1 MKGVVMALFT
11 GSGVALITPF
21 TEKTEFEVNFEKIA
35 ELIEWHIEQGTDAI
49 IVCGTTGEA
58 PTLPD
63 DQHQEIIEFAVKKVN
78 GRVSLIAGTGSN
90 YTDHAVMMSQ
100 FAESVGADG
109 LLCVTPYYNRP
120 TQKGLIAN
128 YTTIAD
134 AVNIPIIMYNVP
146 SRTGVNMQPG
156 TVAELAAHENIQGLK
171 EASGNISQVV
181 EIARMVPDDF
191 FIYSGDDAITVPIM
205 SLKGKGVISTAA
217 NIIPRD
223 MHDLVSYC
231 LDNKWQ
237 EACELQF
244 KMKPLIDALFCETNP
259 IPAKTAMNIMGK
271 DVGKTRLPLVDME
284 EKNLE
289 LLRRRMQE
297 YGLIE

>member
-1 MKGVVMALFT
+1 MALFT

-21 TEKTEFEVNFEKIA
+21 TEKTELEVNFEKIG
-35 ELIEWHIEQGTDAI
+35 ELIEWHIEEGTDAI

-63 DQHQEIIEFAVKKVN
+63 DQHQEIIEFSVKRVN
-78 GRVSLIAGTGSN
+78 KRVPLIAGTGSN
-90 YTDHAVMMSQ
+90 YTDHAVMMSR

-109 LLCVTPYYNRP
+109 VLCVTPYYNRP

-146 SRTGVNMQPG
+146 SRTGVNMQPA
-156 TVAELAAHENIQGLK
+156 TVAELAAHKNIQGLK
-171 EASGNISQVV
+171 EASGNIAQVV
-181 EIARMVPDDF
+181 EIARLVPDDF
-191 FIYSGDDAITVPIM
+191 YIYSGEDAITVPIM
-205 SLKGKGVISTAA
+205 CLKGKGVVSTVA

-223 MHDLVSYC
+223 MHDLTSYC
-231 LDNKWQ
+231 RANNWH
-237 EACELQF
+237 EACEMQF

-259 IPAKTAMNIMGK
+259 IPAKTALNLMGK

-289 LLRRRMQE
+289 QLKRGMRE
-297 YGLIE
+297 YGLIETSC

>member
-1 MKGVVMALFT
+1 MALFA

-63 DQHQEIIEFAVKKVN
+63 DQHQEIIEFAVKKVVK
-78 GRVSLIAGTGSN
+78 RVPLIAGTGSN

-128 YTTIAD
+128 YSTIAE

-191 FIYSGDDAITVPIM
+191 YIYSGDDAITVPIM
-205 SLKGKGVISTAA
+205 SLKGKGVISTVA
-217 NIIPRD
+217 NIAPRD
-223 MHDLVSYC
+223 MHDLVNYC

-259 IPAKTAMNIMGK
+259 IPAKTALNLMGM
-271 DVGKTRLPLVDME
+271 DVGRTRLPLVDME
-284 EKNLE
+284 EKNFE
-289 LLRRRMQE
+289 LLRRRMRE

>member
-1 MKGVVMALFT
+1 MALFT

-21 TEKTEFEVNFEKIA
+21 TEKTELEVNFEKIG

-63 DQHQEIIEFAVKKVN
+63 DQHQEIIDFSVKRVN
-78 GRVSLIAGTGSN
+78 KRVPLIAGTGSN
-90 YTDHAVMMSQ
+90 YTDHAVMMSR
-100 FAESVGADG
+100 FAERAGADG

-146 SRTGVNMQPG
+146 SRTGVNMQPA
-156 TVAELAAHENIQGLK
+156 TVAELAAHKNIQGLK
-171 EASGNISQVV
+171 EASGNIAQVV
-181 EIARMVPDDF
+181 EIARLVPDDF
-191 FIYSGDDAITVPIM
+191 YIYSGDDAITVPIM
-205 SLKGKGVISTAA
+205 SLKGKGVVSTAA

-223 MHDLVSYC
+223 MHDLTSLC
-231 LDNKWQ
+231 LANKWH

-259 IPAKTAMNIMGK
+259 VPAKTALNLMGK
-271 DVGKTRLPLVDME
+271 DVGKTRLPLTDME
-284 EKNLE
+284 DKNLE
-289 LLRRRMQE
+289 LLKRRMRE
-297 YGLIE
+297 YGLIETGY

>member
-1 MKGVVMALFT
+1 MALFA
-11 GSGVALITPF
+11 GSGVALVTPF

-63 DQHQEIIEFAVKKVN
+63 DQHQEIIEFAVKKVDK
-78 GRVSLIAGTGSN
+78 RVPLIAGTGSN

-100 FAESVGADG
+100 FAQSVGADG

-146 SRTGVNMQPG
+146 SRTGVNMQPE
-156 TVAELAAHENIQGLK
+156 TVAELAANENIQGLK

-191 FIYSGDDAITVPIM
+191 YIYSGDDAITVPIM
-205 SLKGKGVISTAA
+205 SLKGRGVISTAA

-237 EACELQF
+237 EARELQF

-271 DVGKTRLPLVDME
+271 DVGKTRLPLADME

>member
-1 MKGVVMALFT
+1 MSLFK

-21 TEKTEFEVNFEKIA
+21 TEKTELEINFEKIA
-35 ELIEWHIEQGTDAI
+35 ELIEWHIGQGTDAI

-63 DQHQEIIEFAVKKVN
+63 DQHQEIIEFAVK
-78 GRVSLIAGTGSN
+78 RVDKRVPLIAGTGSN
-90 YTDHAVMMSQ
+90 YTDHAVMMSR
-100 FAESVGADG
+100 FAQSVGADG

-134 AVNIPIIMYNVP
+134 SIDIPIIMYNIP

-171 EASGNISQVV
+171 EASGNIAQVV
-181 EIARMVPDDF
+181 EIARLVPDDF
-191 FIYSGDDAITVPIM
+191 CIYSGDDAITVPIM
-205 SLKGKGVISTAA
+205 SLKGKGVVSTAA
-217 NIIPRD
+217 NLIPRD
-223 MHDLVSYC
+223 MHNLVSHC
-231 LDNKWQ
+231 LENSWQ

-259 IPAKTAMNIMGK
+259 IPVKTALNLMGK
-271 DVGKTRLPLVDME
+271 DVGKTRLPLANME
-284 EKNLE
+284 DKNLE

-297 YGLIE
+297 YGLIG

>member
-1 MKGVVMALFT
+1 MSLFT

-21 TEKTEFEVNFEKIA
+21 TEKTEFEVNFEKIG

-63 DQHQEIIEFAVKKVN
+63 DQHQEIIEFAVKRVN
-78 GRVSLIAGTGSN
+78 KRIPLIAGTGSN
-90 YTDHAVMMSQ
+90 YTDHAVMMSR
-100 FAESVGADG
+100 FAEGVGADG
-109 LLCVTPYYNRP
+109 VLCVTPYYNRP

-134 AVNIPIIMYNVP
+134 AVNIPIIMYNIP

-156 TVAELAAHENIQGLK
+156 TVAELARHKNIQGLK
-171 EASGNISQVV
+171 EASGNIAQVV
-181 EIARMVPDDF
+181 EVAKLVPDDF
-191 FIYSGDDAITVPIM
+191 YIYCGDDAITVPIM
-205 SLKGKGVISTAA
+205 SLNGRGVISTVA
-217 NIIPRD
+217 NIIPHD
-223 MHDLVSYC
+223 MHDLTSYC
-231 LDNKWQ
+231 LDNRWR
-237 EACELQF
+237 EARELQF
-244 KMKPLIDALFCETNP
+244 KMKPLIDTLFCETNP
-259 IPAKTAMNIMGK
+259 IPAKTALNLMGK

-289 LLRRRMQE
+289 LLRREMRE
-297 YGLIE
+297 YGLID

>member
-1 MKGVVMALFT
+1 MALFK

-21 TEKTEFEVNFEKIA
+21 TEKTEFEVSFERIA
-35 ELIEWHIEQGTDAI
+35 ELIEWHIEQGTDAF

-63 DQHQEIIEFAVKKVN
+63 DQHQEIIEFAVK
-78 GRVSLIAGTGSN
+78 RVDKRVPLIAGTGSN
-90 YTDHAVMMSQ
+90 YTDHAVMMSR

-134 AVNIPIIMYNVP
+134 SVNIPIIMYNIP
-146 SRTGVNMQPG
+146 KRTGVNMEPG
-156 TVAELAAHENIQGLK
+156 TVAELATHENIQGLK
-171 EASGNISQVV
+171 EASGNIAQVV
-181 EIARMVPDDF
+181 EIARTVPDDF
-191 FIYSGDDAITVPIM
+191 HIYSGDDAITVPIM
-205 SLKGKGVISTAA
+205 SLKGKGVISTVA

-223 MHDLVSYC
+223 MHDLTSCC
-231 LDNKWQ
+231 LANRWQ

-244 KMKPLIDALFCETNP
+244 KMKLLIDALFCETNP
-259 IPAKTAMNIMGK
+259 IPVKTALNFMGK
-271 DVGKTRLPLVDME
+271 DVGKTRLPLADME

-289 LLRRRMQE
+289 LLRCRMRE
-297 YGLIE
+297 YGVID

>member
-1 MKGVVMALFT
+1 MALFE

-35 ELIEWHIEQGTDAI
+35 ELIEWHIGQGTDAI

-63 DQHQEIIEFAVKKVN
+63 DQHQEIIEFAVNKVDK
-78 GRVSLIAGTGSN
+78 RIPLIAGTGSN

-134 AVNIPIIMYNVP
+134 AVSIPIIMYNIP

-156 TVAELAAHENIQGLK
+156 TLAELAAHENIRGLK
-171 EASGNISQVV
+171 EASGNIAQVV
-181 EIARMVPDDF
+181 EMARRVPDDF
-191 FIYSGDDAITVPIM
+191 CIYSGDDAITVPIM

-231 LDNKWQ
+231 LDNHWQ
-237 EACELQF
+237 KARELQF
-244 KMKPLIDALFCETNP
+244 RMKPLIDALFCETNP
-259 IPAKTAMNIMGK
+259 IPAKTALNLMGK
-271 DVGKTRLPLVDME
+271 DVGKTRLPLADME

>member
-1 MKGVVMALFT
+1 MALFA
-11 GSGVALITPF
+11 GSGVALVTPF

-63 DQHQEIIEFAVKKVN
+63 DQHQEIIEFAVKKVDK
-78 GRVSLIAGTGSN
+78 RVPLIAGTGSN

-100 FAESVGADG
+100 FAQSVGADG
-109 LLCVTPYYNRP
+109 LLCVTPYYNRT

-191 FIYSGDDAITVPIM
+191 YIYSGDDAITVPIM
-205 SLKGKGVISTAA
+205 SLKGRGVISTAA

-223 MHDLVSYC
+223 MHNLVKHC
-231 LDNKWQ
+231 LENKWQ

-259 IPAKTAMNIMGK
+259 IPAKTALNIMGK
-271 DVGKTRLPLVDME
+271 NVGKTRLPLADME

>member
-1 MKGVVMALFT
+1 MALFA

-21 TEKTEFEVNFEKIA
+21 TEKTELEVNFEKIA

-63 DQHQEIIEFAVKKVN
+63 DQHQEIIEFAVK
-78 GRVSLIAGTGSN
+78 RVDKRVPLIAGTGSN
-90 YTDHAVMMSQ
+90 YTDHAVMMSR
-100 FAESVGADG
+100 FAQSVGADG

-128 YTTIAD
+128 YTTIAE
-134 AVNIPIIMYNVP
+134 AVSIPIIMYNIP
-146 SRTGVNMQPG
+146 SRTGVNMQPE
-156 TVAELAAHENIQGLK
+156 TVVELAAHENIQGLK
-171 EASGNISQVV
+171 EASGNIAQIV
-181 EIARMVPDDF
+181 EIARLVPDDF
-191 FIYSGDDAITVPIM
+191 YIYSGDDAITVPIM
-205 SLKGKGVISTAA
+205 SLNGRGVISTVA

-223 MHDLVSYC
+223 MHDLASYC
-231 LDNKWQ
+231 LENRWQ

-259 IPAKTAMNIMGK
+259 IPAKTALNLMGK
-271 DVGKTRLPLVDME
+271 DVGKTRLPLADME
-284 EKNLE
+284 NKNVE
-289 LLRRRMQE
+289 LLRRRMRE
-297 YGLIE
+297 YGLID

>member
-1 MKGVVMALFT
+1 MALFT

-21 TEKTEFEVNFEKIA
+21 TEKTELEVNFEKIGQ
-35 ELIEWHIEQGTDAI
+35 LIEWHIEEGTDAI

-63 DQHQEIIEFAVKKVN
+63 DQHQEIIEFSVKRVN
-78 GRVSLIAGTGSN
+78 KRVPLIAGTGSN

-100 FAESVGADG
+100 FAEAVGADG

-146 SRTGVNMQPG
+146 SRTGVNMQPA
-156 TVAELAAHENIQGLK
+156 TVAELAAHKNIQGLK

-181 EIARMVPDDF
+181 EIARLVPDDF
-191 FIYSGDDAITVPIM
+191 YIYSGDDAITVPVM
-205 SLKGKGVISTAA
+205 SLKGKGVVSTAA

-223 MHDLVSYC
+223 MHDLTSYC
-231 LDNKWQ
+231 LANKWH

-244 KMKPLIDALFCETNP
+244 KTKPLIDALFCETNP
-259 IPAKTAMNIMGK
+259 VPAKTALNLMGK
-271 DVGKTRLPLVDME
+271 DVGKTRLPLADME
-284 EKNLE
+284 DKNLE
-289 LLRRRMQE
+289 LLKRRMRE
-297 YGLIE
+297 YGLIETGY